1 MIAAGHYLVKILLAS
16 PQLLGL
22 VLVRIHVGGG
32 WLHCSSAATVQSVC
46 SRG

>member
-32 WLHCSSAATVQSVC
+32 VFTLLICCDRAISLF
-46 SRG
+46 